1 MLEAWDEVLNLNK
14 ERQRCAD
21 DLEKIK
27 AACARDHAKQHVS
40 QCPDCWDRL
49 VNRMRDRY
57 LNCATKE
64 WFSGR
69 RLFLQELDTLFS
81 KARGGSLD
89 FKIIEQRI
97 HDEKK
102 EWYRDKV
109 RNMGLHSATKS
120 LSEAKLLQQKLEDRE
135 IPTEQLA
142 SELRGAISD
151 DALPDE
157 AAFDKFLNR
166 LKDAET
172 THARNDIYIDTLFQ
186 PSRDPEKAAIYQ
198 RYMEMIRGGVAI
210 QDVVDVMLR
219 DRRWAQ
225 SNEEQKQRLQG
236 KLEELKRAKA
246 AHELSLAKKQKAR
259 QDKAAAA
266 AAWDS
271 QYDLPPCSVC
281 SKVLD
286 AQDFLACPLCHL
298 LGEQY
303 ELGNGPVLYCSETCH
318 EDDYE
323 LHRKAAHNCAAGQTC
338 IDLHDT
344 DVEMDEARRI
354 PVFCRECVAG
364 LKLPSVFC
372 SPRCYDANFQYHRDG
387 VHIPEREKARVEV
400 DDESQLEYASEDRT
414 QYRARKIEEHL
425 VTLGDAV
432 EEYQQRTGATVS

>member
-1 MLEAWDEVLNLNK
+1 MLEVWDEVLNLDK

-21 DLEKIK
+21 DLEKLK
-27 AACARDHAKQHVS
+27 AACAGDHAKRHIT
-40 QCPDCWDRL
+40 QCPECWDRL

-69 RLFLQELDTLFS
+69 RLFLQELDTMFS
-81 KARGGSLD
+81 KARSGVLD

-102 EWYRDKV
+102 EWYRDKIS
-109 RNMGLHSATKS
+109 NMGLHSATKS
-120 LSEAKLLQQKLEDRE
+120 PSEAKLLQQKLDDRE
-135 IPTEQLA
+135 MPTEELA
-142 SELRGAISD
+142 SELRGAIRD

-157 AAFDKFLNR
+157 AAFDNFLNR
-166 LKDAET
+166 LKDAGT
-172 THARNDIYIDTLFQ
+172 TQARNDIYIDTLFQ
-186 PSRDPEKAAIYQ
+186 PRRDPEKAAMYQ
-198 RYMEMIRGGVAI
+198 RYMEMIRGGDTI
-210 QDVVDVMLR
+210 QSVVDAILH

-259 QDKAAAA
+259 QDKATAAA
-266 AAWDS
+266 ASNS

-281 SKVLD
+281 SKALD

-303 ELGNGPVLYCSETCH
+303 GLGNGPILYCSETCH
-318 EDDYE
+318 EDDYNDRNRIGKQ
-323 LHRKAAHNCAAGQTC
+323 HIT
-338 IDLHDT
+338 
-344 DVEMDEARRI
+344 ARQAR
-354 PVFCRECVAG
+354 PVSTYATLTWKWTRPGGSLYFAE
-364 LKLPSVFC
+364 
-372 SPRCYDANFQYHRDG
+372 NG
-387 VHIPEREKARVEV
+387 VHIPERKKARVEV
-400 DDESQLEYASEDRT
+400 DDESQLEYASEDKT
-414 QYRARKIEEHL
+414 QYRARNIEEHL

>member
-1 MLEAWDEVLNLNK
+1 MLDAWDEVLSLNK

-27 AACARDHAKQHVS
+27 AACARDHAKQNVS
-40 QCPDCWDRL
+40 QCPECWD
-49 VNRMRDRY
+49 
-57 LNCATKE
+57 
-64 WFSGR
+64 R
-69 RLFLQELDTLFS
+69 RLFLQELDTMFS
-81 KARGGSLD
+81 KARAGSLD

-120 LSEAKLLQQKLEDRE
+120 PSEAKLLQQKLDDRE
-135 IPTEQLA
+135 MLTEELA

-151 DALPDE
+151 NALPDE
-157 AAFDKFLNR
+157 AAFDNFLNR

-172 THARNDIYIDTLFQ
+172 TQARNDIYIDTLFQ
-186 PSRDPEKAAIYQ
+186 PRQDPEKAAMYQ
-198 RYMEMIRGGVAI
+198 SYMEMIRGGVAI
-210 QDVVDVMLR
+210 QFVVDVMLR

-225 SNEEQKQRLQG
+225 SKEEQKQRLQG

-246 AHELSLAKKQKAR
+246 AHELSVAKKQKAR

-266 AAWDS
+266 AASDS
-271 QYDLPPCSVC
+271 QHDLPPCSVC
-281 SKVLD
+281 SKALD

-303 ELGNGPVLYCSETCH
+303 GLGNGPVLYCSETCH

-323 LHRKAAHNCAAGQTC
+323 SHRKSAHNCAAGQTC
-338 IDLHDT
+338 INLHDA

-354 PVFCRECVAG
+354 PVFCRD
-364 LKLPSVFC
+364 
-372 SPRCYDANFQYHRDG
+372 YG
-387 VHIPEREKARVEV
+387 VHIPERKKARAEV
-400 DDESQLEYASEDRT
+400 DDEGQLEYASEDKT

-425 VTLGDAV
+425 ITLSDAV

>member
-1 MLEAWDEVLNLNK
+1 MSGMLGQD
-14 ERQRCAD
+14 
-21 DLEKIK
+21 
-27 AACARDHAKQHVS
+27 
-40 QCPDCWDRL
+40 
-49 VNRMRDRY
+49 
-57 LNCATKE
+57 
-64 WFSGR
+64 
-69 RLFLQELDTLFS
+69 LDTMFS

-89 FKIIEQRI
+89 FKTIEQRI

-120 LSEAKLLQQKLEDRE
+120 PSEAKLLQQKLDDRD
-135 IPTEQLA
+135 IPTEELA

-157 AAFDKFLNR
+157 AAFDNSLNR

-172 THARNDIYIDTLFQ
+172 TQARNDIYIDTLFQ
-186 PSRDPEKAAIYQ
+186 PSRDPEKAATYQ

-210 QDVVDVMLR
+210 QYVVDVMLR

-225 SNEEQKQRLQG
+225 NNEEQKQRLQR

-266 AAWDS
+266 AAS
-271 QYDLPPCSVC
+271 NSRFDLPPCSVC
-281 SKVLD
+281 SKALD

-298 LGEQY
+298 LEEQY
-303 ELGNGPVLYCSETCH
+303 GLGNGPVLYCSETCH
-318 EDDYE
+318 EDDY
-323 LHRKAAHNCAAGQTC
+323 
-338 IDLHDT
+338 
-344 DVEMDEARRI
+344 
-354 PVFCRECVAG
+354 
-364 LKLPSVFC
+364 
-372 SPRCYDANFQYHRDG
+372 
-387 VHIPEREKARVEV
+387 VHIPERKKARAEV
-400 DDESQLEYASEDRT
+400 DDESQLEYASEDKT

-432 EEYQQRTGATVS
+432 AEYQQRTGATVS